1 MNNQQPVPCR
11 CGRIPERN
19 THLKGYEYSFVC
31 KCGGSE
37 INFASWSDNPQKL
50 FDNWESLIKR
60 TSTSNTSSI
69 YQILMTCR
77 RRLILVHI
85 MTIARYVDMFA
96 LWAVTVRV
104 VGERVD

>member
-60 TSTSNTSSI
+60 TSYKHHVQHLSNPDDVPAAINTGT
-69 YQILMTCR
+69 YYDNCPLR
-77 RRLILVHI
+77 RH
-85 MTIARYVDMFA
+85 
-96 LWAVTVRV
+96 VRAM
-104 VGERVD
+104 GGHCSGGGGAC